1 MFIACLI
8 TLKARCPQGM
18 VLLQGNHET
27 NKMWKKYGFAK
38 ELKYKFHDGLKTGRF
53 EKVVELLPYVAV
65 SPGQFMALHGGLS
78 PELESA
84 CTGKDGRF
92 SECLTKDIGQTTVW
106 PDPHTG
112 EGYIKS
118 RRGRKIQKFGMD
130 LAEAFLKSNNLKA
143 MFRGHEQV
151 KAGYEMKTK
160 GEYVVTTVFSAAD
173 YTGMFCIDGQQPAW
187 DKKMFSTPG
196 QGNYGAMVLV
206 DRKTG
211 NVKLQ
216 KLSPRRSR
224 KLASKFTGAS
234 CEWGSGLLQES
245 QPESPASKGTLESF
259 IEENH
264 KHIKHLRGSSD
275 SCSLEKVETES
286 LKEEARQILRNS
298 EDREFEAR
306 KLIDLQGE
314 ALTHGENLEIC
325 KAIQKDKITLEV
337 YNELDGTDEKILE
350 TDIETREDELEAE

>member
-173 YTGMFCIDGQQPAW
+173 YVGMFCIDGQQHPW
-187 DKKMFSTPG
+187 DKMMFSTPG

-211 NVKLQ
+211 KAKLQ

-275 SCSLEKVETES
+275 SCSLEKLETES

-298 EDREFEAR
+298 QDREFEAR